1 MKSHFKFRHF
11 PQLDS
16 LRGLA
21 VLLVVMGHV
30 VEFSNTTLT
39 GVANA
44 IAQLGVMLFFILS
57 GFLITG
63 LLYRERIET
72 GQVSLV
78 NFYARRFLRLGPA
91 LFLFLGV
98 VSLLVV
104 FKKITD
110 VPVYEIAVCLLYVRN
125 IFGRSSS
132 LAHIWSLSLEEQF
145 YLLWP
150 QVVKRVRLDRL
161 LTGTVILTML
171 MCIWRGAAI
180 QLQLFDYNTGVF
192 YIRPYFRF
200 DSILIGCCISL
211 ALAQSDMVLARLAML
226 AKRVPATA
234 AWMILL
240 VWTIWGEGW
249 SRPLYITVQM
259 LGGAFVLLQL
269 ILHEPRSLSVLK
281 ASAPLQY
288 LGKISYSLYLWQQVF
303 LVTKYPDWGILR
315 AFPTNVLLTFAC
327 AMASYHLVESPILRL
342 KRRFESRAPSAPS
355 PEPDA
360 KHAWTMAPAGKEAAS
375 G

>member
-1 MKSHFKFRHF
+1 MQSHFKFRHF
-11 PQLDS
+11 PQLDT

-21 VLLVVMGHV
+21 VLLVVVGHV

-63 LLYRERIET
+63 LLYRERMET
-72 GQVSLV
+72 GQVNLV

-110 VPVYEIAVCLLYVRN
+110 VPVYELAACLLYVRN

-161 LTGTVILTML
+161 LAGTLILTVL

-211 ALAQSDMVLARLAML
+211 ALAQSDMVLARLALL
-226 AKRVPATA
+226 AKRVPATV
-234 AWMILL
+234 AWMLLL

-259 LGGAFVLLQL
+259 LGGALVLLQL
-269 ILHEPRSLSVLK
+269 ILHEPESRSVLK

-288 LGKISYSLYLWQQVF
+288 LGKISYSLYLWQQIF

-315 AFPTNVLLTFAC
+315 AFPANVLLTFAC
-327 AMASYHLVESPILRL
+327 AMASYHFVESPILRL
-342 KRRFESRAPSAPS
+342 KRRFESRAPNAPAPGS
-355 PEPDA
+355 DA